1 MNEYKRVA
9 FFFAPVSQSPLAT
22 FGAHWLG
29 WDAQAGKS
37 VPHLDVLMVDKSG
50 LNIAIS
56 DIVATPSKY
65 GFHGTLK
72 APFRLANGKSINE
85 LCDAGHKFGKQIPKF
100 TLETMHLA
108 QLGSFIAITQA
119 VPSAELNQLASKI
132 VRNFDSFR
140 APLTE
145 QDIAKR
151 RQQKLTAR
159 QDELMLK
166 WGYPFIF
173 EAFKFHLTLSGKLEP
188 DQMASTLN
196 VLKEH
201 LTEIL
206 KDPIEVNDICLFG
219 ERSDGRFEIIERFPL
234 LG

>member
-37 VPHLDVLMVDKSG
+37 VPHPDKFKVDKSG

-72 APFRLANGKSINE
+72 APFRLANGKSINA

-100 TLETMHLA
+100 TLETMRVA
-108 QLGSFIAITQA
+108 QLGCFIAITQA

-201 LTEIL
+201 LTDIL
-206 KDPIEVNDICLFG
+206 KDPIEINDICLFG
-219 ERSDGRFEIIERFPL
+219 ERGDGRFEIIERFPL